1 MRGVVLLKVLE
12 RGDDV
17 DVVARCVF
25 EPIMRG
31 RAVDMVSKAG
41 KPAPKTYGQDRDTN
55 AWKRL
60 LEQKGIDGVII
71 ATPWEY
77 HAPMA
82 IAAIQAGVAVG
93 CEVVA
98 GLTLQDDWDVLKP
111 QLSTGTPPATS
122 TTCAA

>member
-1 MRGVVLLKVLE
+1 ML
-12 RGDDV
+12 
-17 DVVARCVF
+17 
-25 EPIMRG
+25 G

-82 IAAIQAGVAVG
+82 IAAMQAGVAVG
-93 CEVVA
+93 CEVHRHPVHAA
-98 GLTLQDDWDVLKP
+98 GERLL
-111 QLSTGTPPATS
+111 PP
-122 TTCAA
+122 